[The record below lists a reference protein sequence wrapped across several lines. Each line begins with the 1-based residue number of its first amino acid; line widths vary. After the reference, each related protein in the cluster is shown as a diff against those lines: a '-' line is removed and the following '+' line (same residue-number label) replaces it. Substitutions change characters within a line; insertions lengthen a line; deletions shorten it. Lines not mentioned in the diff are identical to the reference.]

1 MATLR
6 MDRECDFECPQCKG
20 KPYTLYRRQ
29 NLGPDGSP
37 GDSYSNVFWLGPDGQ
52 GLLPPADTKNLV
64 CPNDGTPLQRR
75 Y

>member
-6 MDRECDFECPQCKG
+6 MDRECDFECPTCKG

-29 NLGPDGSP
+29 NLAPDGGP
-37 GDSYSNVFWLGPDGQ
+37 GDSFSNVFWLGPDGA
-52 GLLPPADTKNLV
+52 GLTPPADPKNLV

>member
-20 KPYTLYRRQ
+20 KPYALYRRQ
-29 NLGPDGSP
+29 NIGSDAFSNVLWIGPDGA
-37 GDSYSNVFWLGPDGQ
+37 